1 MHRLPE
7 RKVAM
12 CNNEEL
18 NNTPQNET
26 LLEQQVEFIRERLGD
41 EQAEN
46 YRQMAL
52 LLAEMNNTG
61 NEGNNNDQAN

>member
-1 MHRLPE
+1 
-7 RKVAM
+7 M

-26 LLEQQVEFIRERLGD
+26 LLEQQVEFIRKRLGD

>member
-1 MHRLPE
+1 
-7 RKVAM
+7 M

-26 LLEQQVEFIRERLGD
+26 LLEQQVEFIRKRLGD

-61 NEGNNNDQAN
+61 NEGSNNVQTN

>member
-26 LLEQQVEFIRERLGD
+26 LLEQQVEFIRKRLGD

>member
-26 LLEQQVEFIRERLGD
+26 LLEQQVEFIRKRLGD

-61 NEGNNNDQAN
+61 NEGSNNVQTN

>member
-1 MHRLPE
+1 
-7 RKVAM
+7 M

-26 LLEQQVEFIRERLGD
+26 LLEQQVAFIRERLGD

-61 NEGNNNDQAN
+61 NEGNNNVQAH